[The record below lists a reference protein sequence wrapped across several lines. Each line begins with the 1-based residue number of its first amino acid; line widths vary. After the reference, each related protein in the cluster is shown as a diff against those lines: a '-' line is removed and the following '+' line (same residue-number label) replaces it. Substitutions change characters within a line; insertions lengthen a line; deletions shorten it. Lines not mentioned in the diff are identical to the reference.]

1 MKKRQYMLLL
11 GAVVLAAVYILST
24 EVAGRWIETLRAYD
38 ELRVRESLIAAPESL
53 AVRRAQLRRKE
64 ALLRRELAEAAG
76 DYSRSFSGFLSLA
89 SKEATSTR
97 VTLTGAS
104 PLAGPQ
110 GGKRTRE
117 ERFRLQLKG
126 EFHAIALYV
135 NRLENGP
142 LEIQCGRILLKRSSG
157 RGPGLD
163 ATLEGSFPSGE

>member
-24 EVAGRWIETLRAYD
+24 EVMSRWIETLRAYD
-38 ELRVRESLIAAPESL
+38 ELKVRESLIAAPESL

-64 ALLRRELAEAAG
+64 ALLRQELAEAAG

-89 SKEATSTR
+89 SKEATSSR

-104 PLAGPQ
+104 PLAVPQ
-110 GGKRTRE
+110 DEKRTRE
-117 ERFRLQLKG
+117 ERFRLQIKG
-126 EFHAIALYV
+126 EFHTVALYV

-142 LEIQCGRILLKRSSG
+142 LEIQCNRMVLKRSSG
-157 RGPGLD
+157 PGMRLG